1 MNEEILIYHFTKRE
15 SLSSILS
22 DGLLC
27 SNSSFNTLGST
38 LRKNALYSWLSP
50 TNDAMGYSENGEY
63 VCLEIRVRA
72 GSCIVANMDMI
83 SAAFY
88 NYMMEKEGRELYS
101 FKKLVEYYDNSAVNY
116 CDYKCGMFRTP
127 EIIISEDIPPQQ
139 IQVLSS
145 SSGKNIFSENRD
157 IYNLK
162 TENTLFNL
170 ASFFMVAMHDDSF
183 GLLRTYKHRQNDTFI
198 TFDEELLKKVL
209 LLHGEQ
215 VDLVFCTNALWH
227 EIYQKYVP
235 DEMMDTTPYQYDYD
249 NFEKAYNA
257 KTSDVTR
264 QYFAILHRSE
274 AIGLIYLKYLNFDKQ
289 ITEFGVA
296 LNDDSVKGRGFGT
309 EAIKLL
315 IDYAFD
321 TLALETIFA
330 DTVHQNTR
338 SQHVLKKCG
347 FRFTHEDE
355 TFKYYRLDKSH

>member
-1 MNEEILIYHFTKRE
+1 
-15 SLSSILS
+15 
-22 DGLLC
+22 
-27 SNSSFNTLGST
+27 
-38 LRKNALYSWLSP
+38 
-50 TNDAMGYSENGEY
+50 
-63 VCLEIRVRA
+63 
-72 GSCIVANMDMI
+72 
-83 SAAFY
+83 
-88 NYMMEKEGRELYS
+88 
-101 FKKLVEYYDNSAVNY
+101 
-116 CDYKCGMFRTP
+116 
-127 EIIISEDIPPQQ
+127 
-139 IQVLSS
+139 
-145 SSGKNIFSENRD
+145 
-157 IYNLK
+157 
-162 TENTLFNL
+162 
-170 ASFFMVAMHDDSF
+170 MVAMHDDSF

-249 NFEKAYNA
+249 NFEKAYNI

-264 QYFAILHRSE
+264 QYFAILHKGG
-274 AIGLIYLKYLNFDKQ
+274 AIGLIYLKQLNFDKLT
-289 ITEFGVA
+289 TEFGVA

-330 DTVHQNTR
+330 DTVHRNTR
-338 SQHVLKKCG
+338 SQYVLKKVG

-355 TFKYYRLDKSH
+355 TFQYYRLDKSHRLH